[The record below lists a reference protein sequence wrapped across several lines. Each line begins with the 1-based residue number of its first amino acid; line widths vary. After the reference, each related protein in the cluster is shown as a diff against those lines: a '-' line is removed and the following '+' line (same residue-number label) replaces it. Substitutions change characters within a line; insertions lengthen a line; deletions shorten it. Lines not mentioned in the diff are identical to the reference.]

1 MQPSMAVWLD
11 TIRRVARKEE
21 EEEEEEVHQVCEIIK
36 KITIRN
42 LSVLS
47 MKVENMRSAMLYV
60 KSQ

>member
-11 TIRRVARKEE
+11 TIRRVARK

>member
-11 TIRRVARKEE
+11 TIRRVARKE